1 MFKTAVRE
9 ALMPEDENA
18 NMPSLAA
25 TILDELRESRRIRR
39 LILAGLREIEET
51 LRHMATD
58 AGHMAT
64 DLRLLVADSLERR
77 LWYALPS
84 ELRIRRDVRDM
95 SVLVYPARE
104 EVVTPDFLHSI
115 GVAQVSEAITEDERE
130 RALETDMIIAELGDD
145 GMWTRFFAAV
155 ASSAIC
161 SEDIDRAV
169 RTAEILERVH
179 GLSVVP
185 VAFGYRVDDSV
196 GRYNDQEGRGR
207 VWIIAPDGN
216 QVPGDPGQGPR
227 QR

>member
-1 MFKTAVRE
+1 
-9 ALMPEDENA
+9 MPEDENVTMA
-18 NMPSLAA
+18 SLEAA
-25 TILDELRESRRIRR
+25 ILDELRESRRIRR
-39 LILAGLREIEET
+39 LILAGLRDIEET
-51 LRHMATD
+51 LRHRATD
-58 AGHMAT
+58 AGHLVA

-77 LWYALPS
+77 LGYALPF
-84 ELRIRRDVRDM
+84 ELRIGHDVRDI

-104 EVVTPDFLHSI
+104 EVVMPDFLHAI
-115 GVAQVSEAITEDERE
+115 DVAQVSGAITEDERE

-161 SEDIDRAV
+161 SEDLDRAV

-179 GLSVVP
+179 GLPVVP

-216 QVPGDPGQGPR
+216 QAPGDQGYGPR
-227 QR
+227 QG